1 MKAIF
6 TALLVILTAAT
17 AAAQG
22 HSHNAKHKGIV
33 QEAGGYHI
41 EMVKGDGQLV
51 FYLLDA
57 EEKPSIKNDSGN
69 VEFEFPNKT
78 KSKAALIKS
87 SVGYF
92 TVDYPKSPI
101 FEFCTVT
108 LTINGKAVSSQFKN
122 PGFNRAS
129 QHGHE
134 H

>member
-1 MKAIF
+1 MKKII
-6 TALLVILTAAT
+6 TVLLVILTAAG
-17 AAAQG
+17 AAAQD

-41 EMVKGDGQLV
+41 EMVKGDGELV

-57 EEKPSIKNDSGN
+57 EEKPSLKNDSGN
-69 VEFEFPNKT
+69 VEFEFANKS
-78 KSKAALIKS
+78 KSKAALVKS
-87 SVGYF
+87 STGYF
-92 TVDYPKSPI
+92 TVAYPKSPI

-108 LTINGKAVSSQFKN
+108 LSINGKAVSARFKN
-122 PGFNRAS
+122 PGFDRAK